1 MLVGYVRI
9 STSDDRQSTDLQRD
23 ALLSAGVDERNI
35 HEDKASGARDDRPG
49 LKLCLEFLRPSDVLI
64 VWKLDRL
71 GRSLPHLIEIVSGLR
86 ARGVGFRSL
95 TESIDTTTAMGE
107 FLFHIFGALAQYE
120 RSLIKERVLAGLE
133 AAKRRG
139 RVGGRPRKLDAERID
154 AARSLMTNGM
164 TVSAAA
170 RSVGVPRSTL
180 VDSLRRIRAEQSD
193 AVCVAK
199 VIDGRISIA
208 EHDLRGWRR
217 TDQMVS
223 DCANGSEERPPVLFA
238 AIHGT
243 GTSPIADLDPEGIKE
258 RDHSH
263 AVSER
268 SNE

>member
-49 LKLCLEFLRPSDVLI
+49 LKLCLEFLRPGDVLI

-71 GRSLPHLIEIVSGLR
+71 GRSLPHLIEIVGSLR

-107 FLFHIFGALAQYE
+107 FLFHVFGALAKYE
-120 RSLIKERVLAGLE
+120 RALIHERVLAGLE
-133 AAKRRG
+133 APKRRG

-154 AARSLMTNGM
+154 AARSLMANGL

-180 VDSLRRIRAEQSD
+180 VDSLRRDPPKQSD
-193 AVCVAK
+193 GEPERGQRTGCSSWP
-199 VIDGRISIA
+199 GTFER
-208 EHDLRGWRR
+208 RGWWLQCLSRSIPSRGGAGRAACGVIVVRQRYDGDSCVHIETVVRR
-217 TDQMVS
+217 D
-223 DCANGSEERPPVLFA
+223 F
-238 AIHGT
+238 
-243 GTSPIADLDPEGIKE
+243 
-258 RDHSH
+258 
-263 AVSER
+263 
-268 SNE
+268 